1 MGKISFLIPVYRN
14 EGSIKITYEKIAG
27 LFTTT
32 LPDHT
37 FEFVFVDDG
46 SDDHSLEELLDLRN
60 TSNAEI
66 KILTLSRNFGQVTAS
81 IAGLKEV
88 TGDAVVMMSADLQ
101 EPIEIIE
108 NMVHEWQKG
117 NEIIICHRENREDS
131 FFATLTSKFFY
142 KLIRFA
148 NPKMPKGGFDFVLLD
163 RVAIDELNKFEE
175 KNRFFQGDILWIGFG
190 IKYLPYHRQKRTI
203 GKSQWTVSKKLKY
216 FIDGVLNTSYIPI
229 RMMSLLGMTT
239 SLIGFLYALLIIYGK
254 LFLNSG
260 PFEGWTPIMVL
271 ILIIG
276 GLIMLMLGI
285 IGEYIWR
292 IYDEVRKRP
301 HYIIKK
307 KYL

>member
-1 MGKISFLIPVYRN
+1 MRKISFLIPVYRN
-14 EGSIKITYEKIAG
+14 EGSLKLTYEKIAE
-27 LFTTT
+27 LFSST
-32 LPDHT
+32 LTDYS

-46 SDDHSLEELLDLRN
+46 SDDRSLEELL
-60 TSNAEI
+60 EI
-66 KILTLSRNFGQVTAS
+66 KKNNQENVKILTLSRNFGQVTAS

-101 EPIEIIE
+101 EPIEIIT
-108 NMVHEWQKG
+108 NMVVEWQKG
-117 NEIIICHRENREDS
+117 NEIIICHRDNREDGL
-131 FFATLTSKFFY
+131 FAALTSKFFY
-142 KLIRFA
+142 SLIRYA
-148 NPKMPKGGFDFVLLD
+148 NKKMPKGGFDFVLLD
-163 RVAIDELNKFEE
+163 RVAMDELNKFDE
-175 KNRFFQGDILWIGFG
+175 KNRFFQGDILWIGYG

-203 GKSQWTVSKKLKY
+203 GKSQWTLSKKIKY

-229 RMMSLLGMTT
+229 RMMSLIGMIT
-239 SLIGFLYALLIIYGK
+239 SLIGFLYAILITYGR
-254 LFLNSG
+254 LFLKTG
-260 PFEGWTPIMVL
+260 PFQGWTPIMVL

-301 HYIIKK
+301 HYIVKK

>member
-1 MGKISFLIPVYRN
+1 MDLKINYTDKIKVLI
-14 EGSIKITYEKIAG
+14 
-27 LFTTT
+27 
-32 LPDHT
+32 
-37 FEFVFVDDG
+37 
-46 SDDHSLEELLDLRN
+46 
-60 TSNAEI
+60 
-66 KILTLSRNFGQVTAS
+66 LSRNYGQVIAS

-101 EPIEIIE
+101 EPIEIIR
-108 NMVHEWQKG
+108 NMVYEWQKG

-131 FFATLTSKFFY
+131 FFATMTSKFFY
-142 KLIRFA
+142 SLIQFSNR
-148 NPKMPKGGFDFVLLD
+148 KMPKGGFDFVLLD
-163 RVAIDELNKFEE
+163 RVAFDELNKFEE

-203 GKSQWTVSKKLKY
+203 GKSQWTISKKVKY

-229 RMMSLLGMTT
+229 RMMSVIGMTT
-239 SLIGFLYALLIIYGK
+239 ALIGFIYSILLVYGK

-260 PFEGWTPIMVL
+260 PFQGWTPIMVL
-271 ILIIG
+271 VLIIG
-276 GLIMLMLGI
+276 GLIMFMLGI

-301 HYIIKK
+301 NYIIKK